1 MDMPAKVVVTKT
13 VVEGHSIV
21 GFVVGGEMRLCLP
34 QILNTIL
41 DGFSLSEINAVC
53 DELHIFCSR
62 CGTAQLETLKRD
74 RVLPTSAHGCGLI
87 TRTDAERLCS
97 ILLHRYGESNDDCG
111 SETIRRRKVQIFE
124 QFLKSVMPLKKNFCL
139 QFA

>member
-1 MDMPAKVVVTKT
+1 MDMPTKAVVMKT
-13 VVEGHSIV
+13 VVEDHTIV

-62 CGTAQLETLKRD
+62 CGTAQLDTLKREG
-74 RVLPTSAHGCGLI
+74 VLPPSAHGCGLI

-97 ILLHRYGESNDDCG
+97 ALLHRYGESSGDCG
-111 SETIRRRKVQIFE
+111 GETIRRRQVRMTF
-124 QFLKSVMPLKKNFCL
+124 FCKSIRFY
-139 QFA
+139 